1 MQEVSGSIPLSSTTF
16 RTLAAKRGF
25 FYLSNSS
32 CFVIQFL
39 MRQSL
44 FDTRLPRFLVAIG
57 LLRGVNKLIIYV
69 INRAF
74 RESSQSMPVKH
85 NLINNIR
92 IFALA
97 ITLSIAA
104 IQFSR
109 LISPLA
115 IVDASYI
122 YLSWLPL
129 CVMLAILL
137 IFGRRGVAPIVLGM
151 LITNEWNLHLPF
163 TQSLVLLFCQMLSV
177 LGVCALV
184 RWRLGSRWRHGL
196 PNRNIWRRVIWLGF
210 VAPIG
215 MKLSMYLAGYYL
227 DFPVAVSTFFGTAV
241 AIFTIVDILSLISA
255 ALIFTMLFYYPM
267 RMIVNPR
274 YARIFWRRDIAPA
287 LEKKQRAFTLCWLA
301 VLAALLAIM
310 CAPFDND
317 YIAGYMVP
325 VFFIVFT
332 IGVGKLSYPLLNLSW
347 AVSTLCLL
355 TYNRNFLQGV
365 GSEYSLAFI
374 LSALIS
380 FSICLLY
387 MTRIYQRSSWL
398 NRRWHQ
404 QALTDPLTR
413 LPNLRALEQFLQNE
427 AGQSVCCL
435 RLDNLEFLSRHYG
448 MLMRVHCKRTVYRTL
463 EPLLLDNEK
472 IFQLPG
478 SELLLVLNGPE
489 MDARLQHMLDL
500 LNSRKII
507 WNNTGLDMG
516 YGASWGGWDGKA
528 ETLQPLLGQL
538 SWLAEQSCAHHRVMA
553 LTNSLEVAT
562 GQTTE
567 RVLLLNKI
575 RKALDDGDLL
585 LYAQPIR
592 DCEGKGYDEI
602 LARLK
607 SDDGVMT
614 PDQFIPLIAQFNLS
628 ARFDLLVVEA
638 LLTWLSA
645 HPSSEPGPRFS
656 VNLMPLTLLQK
667 ETAPRI
673 IRLFNRYGIAPQT
686 VIIEITE
693 EQAFSNSE
701 VSMQNIEQL
710 HKFGFRIAIDDFG
723 TGYAN
728 YERLKRLQADIIK
741 IDGVFVKDILND
753 SLDAMI
759 VKSITDLA
767 KAKSLSVVAEYVE
780 TPAQRDLL
788 LSMGVNYL
796 QGYLIGRPLPLD
808 ASQT

>member
-1 MQEVSGSIPLSSTTF
+1 
-16 RTLAAKRGF
+16 
-25 FYLSNSS
+25 
-32 CFVIQFL
+32 
-39 MRQSL
+39 
-44 FDTRLPRFLVAIG
+44 
-57 LLRGVNKLIIYV
+57 
-69 INRAF
+69 
-74 RESSQSMPVKH
+74 
-85 NLINNIR
+85 
-92 IFALA
+92 
-97 ITLSIAA
+97 
-104 IQFSR
+104 
-109 LISPLA
+109 
-115 IVDASYI
+115 
-122 YLSWLPL
+122 
-129 CVMLAILL
+129 
-137 IFGRRGVAPIVLGM
+137 
-151 LITNEWNLHLPF
+151 
-163 TQSLVLLFCQMLSV
+163 
-177 LGVCALV
+177 
-184 RWRLGSRWRHGL
+184 
-196 PNRNIWRRVIWLGF
+196 
-210 VAPIG
+210 
-215 MKLSMYLAGYYL
+215 
-227 DFPVAVSTFFGTAV
+227 
-241 AIFTIVDILSLISA
+241 
-255 ALIFTMLFYYPM
+255 
-267 RMIVNPR
+267 
-274 YARIFWRRDIAPA
+274 
-287 LEKKQRAFTLCWLA
+287 
-301 VLAALLAIM
+301 
-310 CAPFDND
+310 
-317 YIAGYMVP
+317 
-325 VFFIVFT
+325 
-332 IGVGKLSYPLLNLSW
+332 
-347 AVSTLCLL
+347 
-355 TYNRNFLQGV
+355 
-365 GSEYSLAFI
+365 
-374 LSALIS
+374 
-380 FSICLLY
+380 

>member
-1 MQEVSGSIPLSSTTF
+1 MQYGPL
-16 RTLAAKRGF
+16 
-25 FYLSNSS
+25 
-32 CFVIQFL
+32 
-39 MRQSL
+39 
-44 FDTRLPRFLVAIG
+44 FLVGIG
-57 LLRGVNKLIIYV
+57 LLRDANKLIINV
-69 INRAF
+69 INSSF
-74 RESSQSMPVKH
+74 RESSQFMPVKR

-92 IFALA
+92 IFTLA
-97 ITLSIAA
+97 IVLSIAA

-115 IVDASYI
+115 IIDSSYI

-129 CVMLAILL
+129 CVLL
-137 IFGRRGVAPIVLGM
+137 SMMFLFGRRGVLPVMSALY
-151 LITNEWNLHLPF
+151 ITNHWNLHLPF
-163 TQSLVLLFCQMLSV
+163 AQGVVLLFCQMFAV
-177 LGVCALV
+177 VGICAIA
-184 RWRLGSRWRHGL
+184 RWQLGSRWRYGL
-196 PNRNIWRRVIWLGF
+196 PNRNIWRRVILFGF
-210 VAPIG
+210 ITPVGI
-215 MKLSMYLAGYYL
+215 KVSMYLAGNYL
-227 DFPVAVSTFFGTAV
+227 DFPVAVSTFFGTAA

-255 ALIFTMLFYYPM
+255 VLIFTLLFYYPM
-267 RMIVNPR
+267 RMIVSPH
-274 YARIFWRRDIAPA
+274 YARTFWRRDIAPCF
-287 LEKKQRAFTLCWLA
+287 KKEIRFFTLCWLTVIA
-301 VLAALLAIM
+301 VMLILM
-310 CAPFDND
+310 CSPYDND
-317 YIAGYMVP
+317 YIAGYLVP
-325 VFFIVFT
+325 VFFIIFT
-332 IGVGKLSYPLLNLSW
+332 SGVGKLTYPFLNLSW
-347 AVSTLCLL
+347 AISTLFLL

-365 GSEYSLAFI
+365 GSEYSLAFV
-374 LSALIS
+374 LSVLVS

-387 MTRIYQRSSWL
+387 MMRIYQRSEWL

-413 LPNLRALEQFLQNE
+413 LPNLRALEQFLQKE
-427 AGQSVCCL
+427 SGQSVCCL
-435 RLDNLEFLSRHYG
+435 RMENMEFLSRHYG
-448 MLMRVHCKRTVYRTL
+448 MLMRVHSKRTVHRMLQPLML
-463 EPLLLDNEK
+463 ENEK

-478 SELLLVLNGPE
+478 SELLLVLTGPE

-500 LNSRKII
+500 LNSRKIF
-507 WNNTGLDMG
+507 WNNTGLDIG
-516 YGASWGGWDGKA
+516 YGASWGQWDGKP

-538 SWLAEQSCAHHRVMA
+538 SWLAEQSCANHRVLA
-553 LTNSLEVAT
+553 LTHSQEVAT

-575 RKALDDGDLL
+575 RNALDNGDLL

-592 DCEGKGYDEI
+592 DAQGKGYDEI

-607 SDDGVMT
+607 SDEGIMT

-628 ARFDLLVVEA
+628 ARFDLQVVEA
-638 LLTWLSA
+638 LLTWLAA
-645 HPSSEPGPRFS
+645 HPSDKSGPLFS

-673 IRLFNRYGIAPQT
+673 IRLFTRYGIAPET

-701 VSMQNIEQL
+701 TSMQNIEQL

-741 IDGVFVKDILND
+741 IDGVFVKDILTD

-780 TPAQRDLL
+780 TPAQRELL
-788 LSMGVNYL
+788 LSLGVNYL
-796 QGYLIGRPLPLD
+796 QGYLIGRPRPLGEL
-808 ASQT
+808 QG

>member
-1 MQEVSGSIPLSSTTF
+1 MP
-16 RTLAAKRGF
+16 AKR
-25 FYLSNSS
+25 
-32 CFVIQFL
+32 
-39 MRQSL
+39 
-44 FDTRLPRFLVAIG
+44 
-57 LLRGVNKLIIYV
+57 
-69 INRAF
+69 
-74 RESSQSMPVKH
+74 

-97 ITLSIAA
+97 IVLSIAA

-115 IVDASYI
+115 IVDSSYI

-129 CVMLAILL
+129 CVLLSMMLL
-137 IFGRRGVAPIVLGM
+137 FGRRAVLPIVLA
-151 LITNEWNLHLPF
+151 LYLTNHWNLHLPF
-163 TQSLVLLFCQMLSV
+163 AQGIVLLFCQMFAV
-177 LGVCALV
+177 LGTCALV
-184 RWRLGSRWRHGL
+184 RWQLGPRWRYGL
-196 PNRNIWRRVIWLGF
+196 PDRNIWRRVIWFGF
-210 VAPIG
+210 VAPLG
-215 MKLSMYLAGYYL
+215 MKISMYLAGHYL
-227 DFPVAVSTFFGTAV
+227 DFPVAVSTFFGAAA

-255 ALIFTMLFYYPM
+255 VLIFTMLFYYPL
-267 RMIVNPR
+267 RMIVNPH
-274 YARIFWRRDIAPA
+274 YARIFWRRDIAPCF
-287 LEKKQRAFTLCWLA
+287 EKETRLFTLCWLICIS
-301 VLAALLAIM
+301 LLLAMM
-310 CAPFDND
+310 CSPLESD
-317 YIAGYMVP
+317 YIAGYLVP
-325 VFFIVFT
+325 VLFIIFT
-332 IGVGKLSYPLLNLSW
+332 TGVGKLTYPFLNLSW
-347 AVSTLCLL
+347 AISTLFLL

-374 LSALIS
+374 LSVLVS

-387 MTRIYQRSSWL
+387 MMRIFLRSEWL
-398 NRRWHQ
+398 NRRWHM

-413 LPNLRALEQFLQNE
+413 LPNLRALEQFLQKE
-427 AGQSVCCL
+427 SGQSVCCL
-435 RLDNLEFLSRHYG
+435 RLENLEFLSRHYG
-448 MLMRVHCKRTVYRTL
+448 MLMRVHSKRTVHRMLQPLML
-463 EPLLLDNEK
+463 ENEK

-500 LNSRKII
+500 LNSRKIY

-516 YGASWGGWDGKA
+516 YGASWGQWDGKQ

-538 SWLAEQSCAHHRVMA
+538 TQSQ
-553 LTNSLEVAT
+553 EVAT

-575 RKALDDGDLL
+575 RKALDNGDLL

-592 DCEGKGYDEI
+592 DAQGKGYDEI

-607 SDDGVMT
+607 SDDGIMT

-628 ARFDLLVVEA
+628 ARFDLQVVEA

-645 HPSSEPGPRFS
+645 HPPTETGPLFS

-673 IRLFNRYGIAPQT
+673 IRLFTRYGIAPET

-701 VSMQNIEQL
+701 TSMQNLELL
-710 HKFGFRIAIDDFG
+710 HRFGFRIAIDDFG

-741 IDGVFVKDILND
+741 IDGVFVKDILTD

-780 TPAQRDLL
+780 TPAQRELL
-788 LSMGVNYL
+788 LSLGVNYL
-796 QGYLIGRPLPLD
+796 QGYLIGRPRPLEE
-808 ASQT
+808 

>member
-1 MQEVSGSIPLSSTTF
+1 
-16 RTLAAKRGF
+16 
-25 FYLSNSS
+25 
-32 CFVIQFL
+32 
-39 MRQSL
+39 
-44 FDTRLPRFLVAIG
+44 
-57 LLRGVNKLIIYV
+57 
-69 INRAF
+69 
-74 RESSQSMPVKH
+74 MPVTR

-92 IFALA
+92 IFSLA
-97 ITLSIAA
+97 IVLSIVA

-115 IVDASYI
+115 IVDSSSI

-129 CVMLAILL
+129 CVLLSVMLL
-137 IFGRRGVAPIVLGM
+137 FGWRGVLPVVLG
-151 LITNEWNLHLPF
+151 LYLTNHWNLHLPF
-163 TQSLVLLFCQMLSV
+163 TQGVVLLFCQMFAV
-177 LGVCALV
+177 LGTCALV
-184 RWRLGSRWRHGL
+184 RWHLGPRWRVGL
-196 PNRNIWRRVIWLGF
+196 PNRNIWRRVMWFGF
-210 VAPIG
+210 ATPVG
-215 MKLSMYLAGYYL
+215 MKISMYLAGHYL
-227 DFPVAVSTFFGTAV
+227 AFPVAVSTFFGAAAAV
-241 AIFTIVDILSLISA
+241 VTIVDVLSLISA

-274 YARIFWRRDIAPA
+274 YARTFWRRDIAPCF
-287 LEKKQRAFTLCWLA
+287 EKNKRLFTFCWLA
-301 VLAALLAIM
+301 GISALIATM
-310 CAPFDND
+310 CSPLESE
-317 YIAGYMVP
+317 YIAGYLVP
-325 VFFIVFT
+325 VFFIIFT
-332 IGVGKLSYPLLNLSW
+332 TGVGKLTYPFLNLSW
-347 AVSTLCLL
+347 AVATLFLL

-365 GSEYSLAFI
+365 ESEYSLAFI
-374 LSALIS
+374 LSVLVS

-387 MTRIYQRSSWL
+387 MTRIYQRSEWL
-398 NRRWHQ
+398 NRRWHL

-413 LPNLRALEQFLQNE
+413 LPNLRALEQFLQKE
-427 AGQSVCCL
+427 AGQNVCCL

-448 MLMRVHCKRTVYRTL
+448 MLMRVHCKRTVHRML
-463 EPLLLDNEK
+463 QPLMNKNEK
-472 IFQLPG
+472 VFQLPG
-478 SELLLVLNGPE
+478 SELLLVLSGPE
-489 MDARLQHMLDL
+489 TDARLQHMLDL
-500 LNSRKII
+500 LNSRKIY

-516 YGASWGGWDGKA
+516 YGASWGNWDGKQ

-538 SWLAEQSCAHHRVMA
+538 SWLAEQSCTHHHVLA
-553 LTNSLEVAT
+553 LTHSQEVAT

-575 RKALDDGDLL
+575 RKALDGGDLL

-592 DCEGKGYDEI
+592 DANGQGYDEI

-607 SDDGVMT
+607 SDEGIMT

-628 ARFDLLVVEA
+628 ARFDLQVVEA
-638 LLTWLSA
+638 LLNWLSA
-645 HPSSEPGPRFS
+645 HPSDDPGPRFS

-667 ETAPRI
+667 ETASHI
-673 IRLFNRYGIAPQT
+673 IRLFTRYGIAPET

-701 VSMQNIEQL
+701 ASVQNIEQL
-710 HKFGFRIAIDDFG
+710 HKYGFRIAIDDFG

-741 IDGVFVKDILND
+741 IDGVFVKDILTD

-780 TPAQRDLL
+780 IPAQRDLL

-796 QGYLIGRPLPLD
+796 QGYLIGRPQPLED
-808 ASQT
+808 